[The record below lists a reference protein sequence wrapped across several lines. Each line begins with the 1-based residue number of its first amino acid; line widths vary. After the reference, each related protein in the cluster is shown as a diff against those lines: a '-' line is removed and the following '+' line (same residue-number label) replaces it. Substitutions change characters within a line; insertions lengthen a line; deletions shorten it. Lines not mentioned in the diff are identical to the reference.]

1 MHPSE
6 HKKLTHYSPLVV
18 MSVFGLMIGLYIAII
33 GSQTSQENRSRAAIV
48 NGTYNGTL
56 NSNSNII
63 NGGVTGDVIG
73 SSNTIS
79 GNVAGCVKGNSN
91 IIGGRVSGTVTGTGN
106 IVALGSGGGPCLSAT
121 PTLAPTAVPT
131 SAPTS
136 VPTVAKTPT
145 PSATK
150 TPTPTPTKTPT
161 PTQGVTPGLTL
172 VPTTV
177 PTATK
182 VPTPTTFLTTFPTLT
197 ATPTPVQIT
206 ATIGPTATPEP
217 NSTLV
222 AVTLFFHGVGKGG
235 DSVNPDA
242 EGNMSPAHSNRVI
255 SVDVYN
261 DNNQLVGSKQG
272 TVIFN
277 ASEGNF
283 KGTISLGTTITTG
296 AHTLRIKGE
305 QYLRG
310 IVPGIQM
317 LTAGQTKTL
326 PALTL
331 ITGDVNNDNQIN
343 IVDYNLLVGCYSD
356 LLPPVSCNAG
366 DNVRTDLNDDGNVN
380 QFDYNL
386 FIRELTNLG
395 GQ

>member
-6 HKKLTHYSPLVV
+6 HKRLTHYSPLVV
-18 MSVFGLMIGLYIAII
+18 MSVFGLMIGLYIAVI

-56 NSNSNII
+56 QSSSNII

-73 SSNTIS
+73 NSNTVS
-79 GNVAGCVKGNSN
+79 GNVAGCVRGNSN
-91 IIGGRVSGTVTGTGN
+91 IIGGRVSGTVTGSGN
-106 IVALGSGGGPCLSAT
+106 IVALGSGGGPCLSGT
-121 PTLAPTAVPT
+121 PTPAPTAIPSPT
-131 SAPTS
+131 TAPTMTKS
-136 VPTVAKTPT
+136 PT
-145 PSATK
+145 PSPTK

-172 VPTTV
+172 VPTAI

-182 VPTPTTFLTTFPTLT
+182 TPTPTPSQTVTI
-197 ATPTPVQIT
+197 TPTPT
-206 ATIGPTATPEP
+206 ATQPTATTGPTATPEP

-222 AVTLFFHGVGKGG
+222 AVSLLLHGVGKGG
-235 DSVNPDA
+235 DSVNPTA
-242 EGNMSPAHSNRVI
+242 QGNMNPLHPNRVVT
-255 SVDVYN
+255 VDVY
-261 DNNQLVGSKQG
+261 DANNQLVVSKQG

-277 ASEGNF
+277 PTDGNF
-283 KGTISLGTTITTG
+283 KGNISLGSTITTG
-296 AHTLRIKGE
+296 AHTIRIKGD

-310 IVPGIQM
+310 IVSGIQM

-326 PALTL
+326 PSLTL
-331 ITGDVNNDNQIN
+331 VSGDVNNDNQIN

-366 DNVRTDLNDDGNVN
+366 DNVKTDLNDDGNVN